1 MKKII
6 FYSGRLCSGK
16 STVAKEYAKLNNLE
30 FVEVSDIVKE
40 LLELIDATRDAMQGK
55 PELGPMIAAQI
66 YNMLA
71 DAEHG
76 LVVSGVRQVEIVEM
90 LNSLDAVEF
99 EYNWIEVPREERL
112 KRYLSRARKEDVNA
126 LTEEAFDKAEKRDE
140 ELGLAKL
147 KQYFYE
153 NGNTNNTAN

>member
-16 STVAKEYAKLNNLE
+16 STIAKEYAKLNNLV
-30 FVEVSDIVKE
+30 FVEASDIVRD
-40 LLELIDATRDAMQGK
+40 LLELIDASREAMQGK

-71 DAEHG
+71 DAEYG
-76 LVVSGVRQVEIVEM
+76 LVVSGVRQVEIITM
-90 LNSLDAVEF
+90 LEALDAVEF
-99 EYNWIEVPREERL
+99 EYNWIEVDKEERL

-126 LTEEAFDKAEKRDE
+126 LTEAAFNKAEERDE
-140 ELGLAKL
+140 KLGLEEL
-147 KQYFYE
+147 KQYFYAKH
-153 NGNTNNTAN
+153 NRFSKQS